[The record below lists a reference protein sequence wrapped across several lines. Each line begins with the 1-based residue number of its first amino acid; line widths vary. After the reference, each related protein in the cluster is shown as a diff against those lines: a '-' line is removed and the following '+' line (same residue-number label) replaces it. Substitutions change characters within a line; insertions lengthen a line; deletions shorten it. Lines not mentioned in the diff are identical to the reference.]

1 VVAFSEEYTLI
12 AHDGQQYE
20 LARSPIRLGNTDMA
34 IAQFSSGADYPVAE
48 VSTEAAIVGER
59 VYAAGFPMYHPGTVR
74 TTFELGIEAF
84 QFTEGEVSLLLSKSL
99 DCAARTLRDRGY
111 RLGYTNDIEVG
122 MSGGPILNARGLL
135 IGINGRVKH
144 RDPAFGVYAFADGTE
159 PEPAILEKMIDS
171 SWGIPI
177 STYLQFLSLVK

>member
-1 VVAFSEEYTLI
+1 
-12 AHDGQQYE
+12 
-20 LARSPIRLGNTDMA
+20 MA
-34 IAQFSSGADYPVAE
+34 IAQFSSGADYPIAE

-84 QFTEGEVSLLLSKSL
+84 QFTKGEVSLLLSKSL
-99 DCAARTLRDRGY
+99 DRGY
-111 RLGYTNDIEVG
+111 RLGYTNDIVVG

-159 PEPAILEKMIDS
+159 LEPAILEKMIDS
-171 SWGIPI
+171 RVCHQSNCLTEIDGYGME
-177 STYLQFLSLVK
+177 SLSSNNNQEGMI